1 MKKLFKM
8 ISLAAATMLAALSIS
23 SCVAEDVTKLRV
35 RGEWQVLTV
44 TVGEEA
50 EDMTESGIYCK
61 FDKGGAF
68 SAREGESAYQNVAT
82 WGIEGTVLTLRYF
95 DRPAETW
102 NIEIHLGV
110 MMLQHEVDGV
120 KTTMMLK
127 RTTEK

>member
-1 MKKLFKM
+1 MFAATA
-8 ISLAAATMLAALSIS
+8 ILAAISIS

-50 EDMTESGIYCK
+50 EDMTESGIYYK

-68 SAREGESAYQNVAT
+68 SVREGESAYQNEAT

-102 NIEIHLGV
+102 NIEIHLGI
-110 MMLQHEVDGV
+110 MMLQHEVEGV
-120 KTTMMLK
+120 TTTMTLK
-127 RTTEK
+127 RVSE

>member
-1 MKKLFKM
+1 MKKLFKIFM
-8 ISLAAATMLAALSIS
+8 FAATALLAAISIS

-68 SAREGESAYQNVAT
+68 SVREGESAYQNVAT

-102 NIEIHLGV
+102 NIEIHLGI
-110 MMLQHEVDGV
+110 MMLQHEVEGV
-120 KTTMMLK
+120 TTTMTLK
-127 RTTEK
+127 RVSE

>member
-1 MKKLFKM
+1 MKKLFKV
-8 ISLAAATMLAALSIS
+8 ILLAATALLAAISIS

-44 TVGEEA
+44 TVGDEA

-68 SAREGESAYQNVAT
+68 SVREGESAYKNVAT

-102 NIEIHLGV
+102 NIEIHLGI
-110 MMLQHEVDGV
+110 MMLQHEVEGV
-120 KTTMMLK
+120 TTTMTLK
-127 RTTEK
+127 RVSE

>member
-1 MKKLFKM
+1 MFLRRERFWNRKLSQSSHSRRFVKDSS
-8 ISLAAATMLAALSIS
+8 IQNTIREGGHLPALSVS

-61 FDKGGAF
+61 FEKGGAF
-68 SAREGESAYQNVAT
+68 SVREGESAYQNVAT

-102 NIEIHLGV
+102 NIF
-110 MMLQHEVDGV
+110 
-120 KTTMMLK
+120 
-127 RTTEK
+127 

>member
-8 ISLAAATMLAALSIS
+8 FLLAAATMLAAMSVS
-23 SCVAEDVTKLRV
+23 SCVAEDLTKLRV
-35 RGEWQVLTV
+35 RGEWQLLST
-44 TVGEEA
+44 TVGDEV
-50 EDMTESGIYCK
+50 EDMTESGIYIK
-61 FDKGGAF
+61 FDNGGAF
-68 SAREGESAYQNVAT
+68 SVREGESAYQNVAT

-110 MMLQHEVDGV
+110 MMLQNEVDGV

-127 RTTEK
+127 RTTDK

>member
-8 ISLAAATMLAALSIS
+8 FLLAAATMLAAMSVS
-23 SCVAEDVTKLRV
+23 SCVAEDLTKLRV

-61 FDKGGAF
+61 FDEGGAF
-68 SAREGESAYQNVAT
+68 SVGEGESAYQNVAT

-95 DRPAETW
+95 DTPAETW
-102 NIEIHLGV
+102 NIEIHLGLL
-110 MMLQHEVDGV
+110 MLQHEVEGV
-120 KTTMMLK
+120 TTTMMLK
-127 RTTEK
+127 RVSE

>member
-1 MKKLFKM
+1 MKKLFKV
-8 ISLAAATMLAALSIS
+8 ILLAAATMLAVISIS

-44 TVGEEA
+44 TIGDEA
-50 EDMTESGIYCK
+50 EDKTESGIYCK

-68 SAREGESAYQNVAT
+68 SVREGESAYVDVAT

-102 NIEIHLGV
+102 NIEIHLGI
-110 MMLQHEVDGV
+110 MMLQHEVEGV
-120 KTTMMLK
+120 TTTMTLK
-127 RTTEK
+127 RVSE

>member
-1 MKKLFKM
+1 MFAATAL
-8 ISLAAATMLAALSIS
+8 LAAISIS

-68 SAREGESAYQNVAT
+68 SVREGESAYKNVAT

-95 DRPAETW
+95 DGPAETW
-102 NIEIHLGV
+102 NIEIHLGLL
-110 MMLQHEVDGV
+110 MLQHEVEGV
-120 KTTMMLK
+120 TTTMTLK
-127 RTTEK
+127 RVSE

>member
-1 MKKLFKM
+1 MKKLFKIFM
-8 ISLAAATMLAALSIS
+8 FAATALLAAISIS

-35 RGEWQVLTV
+35 RGEWQALAV

-68 SAREGESAYQNVAT
+68 SVREGESAYQNVAT

-102 NIEIHLGV
+102 NIEIHLGI
-110 MMLQHEVDGV
+110 MMLQHEVEGV
-120 KTTMMLK
+120 TTTMTLK
-127 RTTEK
+127 RVSE